1 VSPASKHA
9 QSSDFSNAFIRLTIA
24 QLTTLTTDL
33 DNVVGGAGN
42 DTILGD
48 NASASLGDQVNGGAG
63 TDTLKLFGNA
73 AAPSLTNV
81 EIVELTG
88 NTLGFDVSG
97 NADVTALNLINA
109 TTAQT
114 YTTANGQNVSVA
126 TMVDGEAIDLA
137 GNTVTA
143 LNLTVNGLGTAAGAG
158 VDVDFNST
166 AQTTLNLTTATN
178 ASHIELFNTGAALT
192 TVSVAGD
199 QALTLDALSNNVTLT
214 SVNGS
219 TSTGALNLVLDDNAA
234 GVVAVTG
241 GTGNDTANFGDE
253 LTQTDKFDGGDGTDT
268 LAVTQASVTA
278 VQGLIAADKA
288 TLNANLANLEVL
300 EVTDALTGDI
310 DASRFDGINNFV
322 LTGGLGNATAGADT
336 YTLSK
341 VASGVSVSLGDA
353 AVQTGGDTTLAVAIT
368 DASLAGNNSD
378 AVTLNLTDA
387 AAGGSSDAGVVN
399 LAGVDLLTIN
409 TTQATGG
416 TTSDHVL
423 DIANTSTALDKITVT
438 GNTALDISAVALV
451 DSIGEVDASGMT
463 LASAT
468 ATGLTVAIDTG
479 GTNGVLITGSGGIDN
494 LTGGDGAD
502 IIIGGAGADVL
513 TGQADADKFVIASA
527 DTGVTTATADI
538 IADFTTAAD
547 TLSVGTAG
555 TVANFYEL
563 DTNTGATDQIATVEL
578 AVAAANAATGAG
590 TSFDGTV
597 QFMFVVDT
605 ASGSE
610 GYLVADNDLNGVA
623 DFAVEL
629 TGLNTAAA
637 VVFGDI
643 VA

>member
-1 VSPASKHA
+1 M
-9 QSSDFSNAFIRLTIA
+9 
-24 QLTTLTTDL
+24 LTTDL
-33 DNVVGGAGN
+33 DNAVGGAGN

-48 NASASLGDQVNGGAG
+48 SASASLGDQVNGGAG
-63 TDTLKLFGNA
+63 IDTLKLFGNTA
-73 AAPSLTNV
+73 EPSHTNV

-88 NTLGFDVSG
+88 NTGGFDVSD
-97 NADVTALNLINA
+97 NADVTTLNLINA
-109 TTAQT
+109 STAQT

-137 GNTVTA
+137 GNTITA
-143 LNLTVNGLGTAAGAG
+143 LDLTVNGLGTAAGAG
-158 VDVDFNST
+158 VTVDLTST
-166 AQTTLNLTTATN
+166 AQTSLNVTSSGN
-178 ASHIELFNTGAALT
+178 ASNVVLANAGANL
-192 TVSVAGD
+192 VSVAIAGD
-199 QALTLDALSNNVTLT
+199 QALTLDADTNNVALT

-278 VQGLIAADKA
+278 VQALIAADKA

-322 LTGGLGNATAGADT
+322 LAAGFGPGGTS
-336 YTLSK
+336 TLSK
-341 VASGVSVSLGDA
+341 VASGVSVSIGA
-353 AVQTGGDTTLAVAIT
+353 AAAAATDVLAIAIT
-368 DASLAGNNSD
+368 DASVAGNNSD

-387 AAGGSSDAGVVN
+387 VTVGSSATGVVN

-409 TTQATGG
+409 TTQAAGGVVTG
-416 TTSDHVL
+416 HVL

-438 GNTALDISAVALV
+438 GNTALDISAVPLV
-451 DSIGEVDASGMT
+451 GSIGEVDASGMT

-468 ATGLTVAIDTG
+468 ATGLTVAIAAG
-479 GTNGVLITGSGGIDN
+479 GTNGVLITGSGGIDS

-513 TGQADADKFVIASA
+513 TGQAGADKFVIATG

-538 IADFTTAAD
+538 IADFTTASD

-555 TVANFYEL
+555 TVANFFEL
-563 DTNTGATDQIATVEL
+563 DADTGAGDQIATVEL

-605 ASGSE
+605 TGGSE

-629 TGLNTAAA
+629 TGLAAA
-637 VVFGDI
+637 GVVFGDI
-643 VA
+643 IA